1 MGRFV
6 QVQRVSRPGFTDG
19 SILQM
24 WNGRSA
30 KNIFKSIPKSKVV
43 YGNVMIS
50 GYVAK
55 GKLLEALS
63 LFREMRKSYVE
74 LNAII
79 CTSVLAACS

>member
-1 MGRFV
+1 MESV
-6 QVQRVSRPGFTDG
+6 TTLDVSRLDG
-19 SILQM
+19 SVPQKEWRMKGNAREI
-24 WNGRSA
+24 
-30 KNIFKSIPKSKVV
+30 